1 MFFERAQNRVEA
13 LDVAHLQDETVK
25 CSQFRKLG
33 SMCSVVGDRFLDQH
47 MFALGEESPC
57 NVVVSIGG
65 RCHRSGINRRDE
77 IIERFGRR
85 RAEFARNGAAP
96 ERLHVVYRGELSGR
110 SFRVDPC
117 MIASDMTNPNNA
129 NAQLFHWYLKCSQL
143 RKLSRVNARKSSATN
158 DGFQAVMSETDGCPN
173 RRSMNRCNAAALL
186 LRPVSEEPFV
196 SLGDAFSQRD
206 RMPPAER
213 ANSGHVQKLA
223 RRAVRLRL
231 VPNEF
236 AVVTNHIAD

>member
-1 MFFERAQNRVEA
+1 MRFDEARMRQMFFERAQNRVEA

-57 NVVVSIGG
+57 NVVVSIGW
-65 RCHRSGINRRDE
+65 RCHRSGVNRRDE
-77 IIERFGRR
+77 IIERFGRC
-85 RAEFARNGAAP
+85 RAEFARNRATP

-129 NAQLFHWYLKCSQL
+129 NAQLFHWYPNAVNSESFRGSTLESL
-143 RKLSRVNARKSSATN
+143 R
-158 DGFQAVMSETDGCPN
+158 GQP
-173 RRSMNRCNAAALL
+173 
-186 LRPVSEEPFV
+186 
-196 SLGDAFSQRD
+196 
-206 RMPPAER
+206 
-213 ANSGHVQKLA
+213 GHVANKTHESGA
-223 RRAVRLRL
+223 KS
-231 VPNEF
+231 
-236 AVVTNHIAD
+236 H